1 MRTTIE
7 IKQNQRAELL
17 RMAAERGLKGFS
29 GLVQEALDLYLAASL
44 GRQQVCDEAVSC
56 RGSLTAKEANE
67 LEKRTQEVRQKW
79 R

>member
-29 GLVQEALDLYLAASL
+29 GLVQEALDLYLAGSL
-44 GRQQVCDEAVSC
+44 GRKQVCDEAVSC
-56 RGSLTAKEANE
+56 RGSLTTKEANE
-67 LEKRTQEVRQKW
+67 LEKRAQEIRRKW